1 MLVDY
6 ETPIKQ
12 IRVLIADMGTPP
24 LIDDQTLQTYLEL
37 QGWEDGARWAVYRAA
52 ADALEAIAV
61 SEVLVSKKIRT
72 QDLTS
77 DGPAVSKEL
86 RELAGNLRARA
97 DDEDPDLGGTFEIIE
112 NGAGRHELESW
123 RVF

>member
-1 MLVDY
+1 MDY

-12 IRVLIADMGTPP
+12 VRVLIADMGTPP
-24 LIDDQTLQTYLEL
+24 LLDDQTLQTYLEM
-37 QGWEDGARWAVYRAA
+37 QGWEDDARWAVKRAA

-72 QDLTS
+72 QDLST
-77 DGPAVSKEL
+77 DGPAVAAEL
-86 RELAGNLRARA
+86 RKQAIGLRQRA
-97 DDEDPDLGGTFEIIE
+97 DDEDPDLGGTFEIIDT
-112 NGAGRHELESW
+112 GYVKHEAEEW

>member
-1 MLVDY
+1 MDY

-12 IRVLIADMGTPP
+12 VRVLIADMGTPP
-24 LIDDQTLQTYLEL
+24 LIDDQTLQTYLEM

-52 ADALEAIAV
+52 ADALDAIAV

-77 DGPAVSKEL
+77 DGPAVAEAL
-86 RELAGNLRARA
+86 RKLSAGYRSQA
-97 DDEDPDLGGTFEIIE
+97 DDDDPTLGGTFEIIDT
-112 NGAGRHELESW
+112 GYGRLEAEEW